1 VTQVTKQLPLPA
13 FQPFAVHQAEASPA
27 PEDTT
32 TEAVVINEPQEEVA
46 QLPVEEPEEAQSI
59 VTAPAYE
66 PSEPAAEEQASSS
79 VPEMGPTSDDVAA
92 MAQDEAPNASLN
104 VIVEDEQDAVIQG
117 EGKGILHGSLVKE
130 QAKSPL
136 QATVEDAG
144 DEAEVGQQ
152 STSQDPIIAEAPVKK
167 TKAKKAKAKKPK
179 KEKTPA
185 KEAKLQGEKIEEKK
199 QEAPVKIDHSPRIL
213 ELLMQIEF
221 VKKWWYGVNGK
232 GGLPRAFAT
241 IANKI
246 CEEYK
251 VFTAEGEVKNSIS
264 TVEVLEGLLRKW
276 EVLFNAVNTFTKL
289 SEFFGND
296 AEYNMRRDEKKLR
309 ELEKTAK
316 IYLEMTSDL
325 FSAGNSRF
333 AHGEKEFKQRRNSR
347 QELLNEV
354 MRSLEDIIGRYQQY
368 MAALDLLQKYFPSD
382 EVEHLIITSLTKLS
396 SASRTP

>member
-1 VTQVTKQLPLPA
+1 VGQKSTSK
-13 FQPFAVHQAEASPA
+13 
-27 PEDTT
+27 
-32 TEAVVINEPQEEVA
+32 EPIA
-46 QLPVEEPEEAQSI
+46 
-59 VTAPAYE
+59 
-66 PSEPAAEEQASSS
+66 
-79 VPEMGPTSDDVAA
+79 
-92 MAQDEAPNASLN
+92 
-104 VIVEDEQDAVIQG
+104 VED
-117 EGKGILHGSLVKE
+117 
-130 QAKSPL
+130 
-136 QATVEDAG
+136 
-144 DEAEVGQQ
+144 
-152 STSQDPIIAEAPVKK
+152 PVKK
-167 TKAKKAKAKKPK
+167 TKAEKPKAKKPKAKKPK

-185 KEAKLQGEKIEEKK
+185 KEAKLQGEKIEEKE
-199 QEAPVKIDHSPRIL
+199 QEAPLKIDHLPRIL

-221 VKKWWYGVNGK
+221 VEKWWHGVNGK